1 LNSLAK
7 PSLRVRVLLDE
18 NLPLDL
24 AKSLPGHE
32 VTTVHALGGVVV
44 VHAKL
49 NRLADLLAHAGA

>member
-1 LNSLAK
+1 M
-7 PSLRVRVLLDE
+7 RVLLDE